1 MAIEEN
7 LFREINALAGRFRLI
22 DLAMIVMSSPVTWV
36 VVGCLVFIWAIF
48 FRHTKLLAVFFAAV
62 LALGFTDL
70 VSFRVVKQLVAR
82 ERPCR
87 LMEQVN
93 LVLDH
98 CGGSYGFTSNHAAN
112 AFAVW
117 MIVALGFGV
126 RSSTS
131 ALVITLASLVAIS
144 RVYLGVHFV
153 GDIVGGAILGIIIGW
168 VVERLGATK
177 YCHHLANKFSDYRAS
192 SGK

>member
-1 MAIEEN
+1 MGIEER
-7 LFREINALAGRFRLI
+7 LFREINAMAGKVQLI
-22 DLAMIVMSSPVTWV
+22 DLVMIVISSPLTWI
-36 VVGCLVFIWAIF
+36 VVGVLVLICSIVFKN
-48 FRHTKLLAVFFAAV
+48 RQLLTVFFAALV
-62 LALGFTDL
+62 SLSLADL

-87 LMEQVN
+87 MMEDVH
-93 LVLDH
+93 LVLDQ

-117 MIVALGFGV
+117 TIVALGFGA
-126 RSSTS
+126 RSYTS
-131 ALVITLASLVAIS
+131 ALVISLASLVAIS

-153 GDIVGGAILGIIIGW
+153 GDIVGGAVLGMMIG
-168 VVERLGATK
+168 VLVERVGITK
-177 YCHHLANKFSDYRAS
+177 YCAQLAQKLSDYRAS

>member
-1 MAIEEN
+1 MGIEER
-7 LFREINALAGRFRLI
+7 LFREINAMAGKVQLI
-22 DLAMIVMSSPVTWV
+22 DLTMIAISSSFTWMILGV
-36 VVGCLVFIWAIF
+36 LVLICSIVFKN
-48 FRHTKLLAVFFAAV
+48 RKLLTVFLAALV
-62 LALGFTDL
+62 ALSLADL

-87 LMEQVN
+87 MMEDVH
-93 LVLDH
+93 LVLGQ

-117 MIVALGFGV
+117 AIVALGFGA
-126 RSSTS
+126 RSYTS
-131 ALVITLASLVAIS
+131 ALVISLASLVAIS

-153 GDIVGGAILGIIIGW
+153 GDIVGGAVLGMMIG
-168 VVERLGATK
+168 VLVERVGITK
-177 YCHHLANKFSDYRAS
+177 YCAKLAQKLSDYRPS